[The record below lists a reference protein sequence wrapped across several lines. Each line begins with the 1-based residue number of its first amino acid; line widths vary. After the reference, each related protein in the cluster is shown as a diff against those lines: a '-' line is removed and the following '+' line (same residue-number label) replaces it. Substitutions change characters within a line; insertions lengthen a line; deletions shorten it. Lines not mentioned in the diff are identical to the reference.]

1 MLQLT
6 VRLTAR
12 PDRSR
17 ELVQALR
24 AARREAAG
32 LFGCAAAHLAADLD
46 DANAVWY
53 VEEWPDADEF
63 EAQVRTTRFSH
74 LLSLIET
81 AAFPPLLEVR
91 VVAES
96 RGLDYLERVSGT
108 VGEHASL
115 EEDGKD

>member
-12 PDRSR
+12 QDRAH

-24 AARREAAG
+24 AARRQAAG
-32 LFGCAAAHLAADLD
+32 LFGCSGAHLAADLD
-46 DANAVWY
+46 DANAFWY

-63 EAQVRTTRFSH
+63 EAQVRTTRFSQ
-74 LLSLIET
+74 LVALIET
-81 AAFPPLLEVR
+81 AALPPLLEVR

-108 VGEHASL
+108 VRERVSREGGVE
-115 EEDGKD
+115 